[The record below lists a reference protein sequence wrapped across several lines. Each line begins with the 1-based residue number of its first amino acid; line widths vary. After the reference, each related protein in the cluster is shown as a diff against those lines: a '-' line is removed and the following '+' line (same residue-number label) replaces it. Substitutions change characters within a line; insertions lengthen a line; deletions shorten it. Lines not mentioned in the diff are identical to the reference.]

1 MAEET
6 VAGEPVSE
14 TQIEVWANEAEH
26 GYPVEQLGVAD
37 APPKEKA
44 QRAWCPSGWT
54 QSCSRHST
62 SSPQG
67 VDAVSRSE
75 AIRDAVRRY
84 IDVA

>member
-26 GYPVEQLGVAD
+26 GYPVEQLRRRGRPAKGAGAAGVVPVRMD
-37 APPKEKA
+37 AVLLEA
-44 QRAWCPSGWT
+44 LDEFAAS
-54 QSCSRHST
+54 H
-62 SSPQG
+62 
-67 VDAVSRSE
+67 AVSRSE